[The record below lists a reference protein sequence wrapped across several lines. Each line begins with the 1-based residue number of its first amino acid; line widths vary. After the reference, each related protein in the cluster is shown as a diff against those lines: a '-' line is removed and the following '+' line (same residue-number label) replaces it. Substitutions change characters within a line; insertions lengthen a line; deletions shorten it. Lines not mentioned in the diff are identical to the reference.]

1 MRRTLLIIF
10 IFFIVL
16 KTYGMNLDDVLL
28 PALHEDIDVLKNE
41 NDKKV
46 NQWEL
51 FEAKKA
57 AFPSVSLEFE
67 NQTFDDTNVAF
78 TATPQFKQTP
88 ELKLNLF
95 APIYTDGS
103 LSQNIIYKRKQGEL
117 LKLSLELTKE
127 QLKHDIIQ
135 QYLDVLAKSRKF
147 DISKEI
153 LNNAE
158 ALLNIYENVFE
169 LGKITKLELLNAR
182 KEAAKIKYE
191 KELARLD
198 YLKAYNSLMRLSQL
212 DDSRISDLEDINVD
226 MNYNEELEKIT
237 EEALKNRLE
246 LKVYRLDA
254 EVKKMEKNLTE
265 PKETLGVNLEYSR
278 GGVQRGDKNRTFP
291 LDNKEYKY
299 SLLFS
304 KPLNWHKIS
313 YQRDYESIGWVKAG
327 QNLFEDTVLA
337 TDRITFDLFDNGVE
351 KSTIARKK
359 ADYEYSRLSIRDFKK
374 NMMLN
379 IEDAYNSL
387 MTARETIKIQ
397 QQNVAYYEEKI
408 EIENNQYKLGQFSMA
423 DLLESIVES
432 LTEKKKYIEAFFD
445 YKKSYIMLKYL
456 SGELSNEK
464 L

>member
-28 PALHEDIDVLKNE
+28 PALQEDIDVLKNE

-182 KEAAKIKYE
+182 K
-191 KELARLD
+191 
-198 YLKAYNSLMRLSQL
+198 
-212 DDSRISDLEDINVD
+212 
-226 MNYNEELEKIT
+226 
-237 EEALKNRLE
+237 
-246 LKVYRLDA
+246 
-254 EVKKMEKNLTE
+254 
-265 PKETLGVNLEYSR
+265 
-278 GGVQRGDKNRTFP
+278 
-291 LDNKEYKY
+291 
-299 SLLFS
+299 
-304 KPLNWHKIS
+304 
-313 YQRDYESIGWVKAG
+313 
-327 QNLFEDTVLA
+327 
-337 TDRITFDLFDNGVE
+337 
-351 KSTIARKK
+351 
-359 ADYEYSRLSIRDFKK
+359 
-374 NMMLN
+374 
-379 IEDAYNSL
+379 
-387 MTARETIKIQ
+387 
-397 QQNVAYYEEKI
+397 
-408 EIENNQYKLGQFSMA
+408 
-423 DLLESIVES
+423 
-432 LTEKKKYIEAFFD
+432 
-445 YKKSYIMLKYL
+445 
-456 SGELSNEK
+456 
-464 L
+464 